1 MEGAFLT
8 EVLERHARHHSSG
21 LPPSPVQA
29 GILYTHRASISKAI
43 EVDARRHSQE
53 LDAHTHQQL
62 HRVQSA
68 YVREQAEREQRR
80 YKKVIREI
88 TYDMPEG
95 YYDRM
100 PLRPGLAFF
109 KAFLPEEGQ
118 SEVKVQV
125 RLPRSILIFE
135 DVYEVEPQGLDSLIT
150 DHFKMSHF
158 YKQLHK
164 QDQPIVPVAVRRT
177 PETFTDSKC
186 ALLNSPELFEA
197 LFKAQLPTVGMF
209 QELLPIASGKPAITR
224 LFYVTS
230 TRIAKA
236 SRSYQITSSSQ
247 GILES
252 PMTKHIVCTD
262 SLSHFE
268 VFKQS
273 GLALKRSTANGAHL
287 VAFLESRL
295 RVKFEEIVLDW
306 VETGEEC
313 WLLGCKGFRLD
324 LQMLSARELR
334 LQAET
339 ADPQAAALLRKA
351 TIEERLAPMHCKL
364 CLLPV
369 QTSEMEHV
377 LPFKLLLVYKHHIA
391 RRGKSVLDLS
401 HLRVN
406 TVDYLSHWVRICDIC
421 HMLVLAE
428 YDLFETEQRI
438 GSLLNVPM
446 RPPEIMGNPVY
457 KYPNFLPGNLLQ
469 WRILLQLQEVEWE
482 NVGWEQLYM
491 HFSLLGQV
499 FTFNSTLKPDP
510 FQPSTLNC
518 ARLFT
523 YFSTRDKAS
532 IDYMRSLPLH
542 IRLTRLSTWSH
553 PVLAGFCRP
562 LGVFSS
568 LVAQESDI
576 VSSLMLPLYK
586 EHEIVGRLRISVG
599 HTCDQPVH
607 IRSLQ
612 TNIERMGPL
621 YVPEATFMPGQELPL
636 SWLEALGSCTAAGKT
651 VILDDYEELER
662 QYQPLLSERQLH
674 SAATSSTKVLH
685 LGVDLDPLRT
695 PICRVRGSPVTSRA
709 VSVRC
714 LSLPR
719 AYSRPTSK
727 EPLSRRASNYST
739 AASSRVLYSTDRYT
753 HLKTPTFLPSRL
765 VTAPQSP
772 ADSSISQEDEGE
784 SSSSMQALE
793 GLIPGDIGERWEPDL
808 GEAVEGYLK
817 QRKLHSNRPVSSST
831 KLVKRRTRSKATLP
845 TSQRQLIRA
854 YSHT

>member
-8 EVLERHARHHSSG
+8 EVLERHTRPQSSA
-21 LPPSPVQA
+21 SPTPA
-29 GILYTHRASISKAI
+29 STLYLHRTSISKAL
-43 EVDARRHSQE
+43 ETHARRHSQE
-53 LDAHTHQQL
+53 LDSQTHQQL
-62 HRVQSA
+62 RRVEK
-68 YVREQAEREQRR
+68 EQIRTQTEREGRR
-80 YKKVIREI
+80 YRKVMREI
-88 TYDMPEG
+88 TCEMPEK
-95 YYDRM
+95 YYDGM

-109 KAFLPEEGQ
+109 KAFLPSEGR

-150 DHFKMSHF
+150 DRFKMSHF
-158 YKQLHK
+158 YKQLQK
-164 QDQPIVPVAVRRT
+164 QDQPAEPVAVRRT
-177 PETFTDSKC
+177 PDTFTDAKC
-186 ALLNSPELFEA
+186 ALLSSPELFEA

-230 TRIAKA
+230 TRVSKA
-236 SRSYQITSSSQ
+236 SRSYQITSSSE
-247 GILES
+247 GILANPIS
-252 PMTKHIVCTD
+252 KHIVCTD

-295 RVKFEEIVLDW
+295 RIKFEEIVLDW
-306 VETGEEC
+306 VEIGEEC
-313 WLLGCKGFRLD
+313 WLLGCKGFKLD

-339 ADPQAAALLRKA
+339 ADPEATARLRKA

-377 LPFKLLLVYKHHIA
+377 LPFKLLLLYKHHIA

-428 YDLFETEQRI
+428 YDLFETEMRI
-438 GSLLNVPM
+438 GGLLNVPV
-446 RPPEIMGNPVY
+446 RPPEIMGNPAY

-469 WRILLQLQEVEWE
+469 WRFLLQLQWIEWE
-482 NVGWEQLYM
+482 IAGWEQLYM
-491 HFSLLGQV
+491 HFSLFGQV
-499 FTFNSTLKPDP
+499 YTFKSTLKPDP
-510 FQPSTLNC
+510 FQPSNLNC

-532 IDYMRSLPLH
+532 TDYMRSLPLH
-542 IRLTRLSTWSH
+542 IRLTRLPKWSH

-562 LGVFSS
+562 FSVFSS
-568 LVAQESDI
+568 LVAQGSDI
-576 VSSLMLPLYK
+576 VSVVMLPLYK
-586 EHEIVGRLRISVG
+586 DHEIVGRLRVSIG
-599 HTCDQPVH
+599 HSCDQQVQ
-607 IRSLQ
+607 IRNLQ
-612 TNIERMGPL
+612 TNIERLGPL
-621 YVPEATFMPGQELPL
+621 YIPETTFMPGEKLPL
-636 SWLEALGSCTAAGKT
+636 SWLEALGGYQEAGKT
-651 VILDDYEELER
+651 TILDEYEELER

-695 PICRVRGSPVTSRA
+695 PICRVRECPATARA
-709 VSVRC
+709 QSVRC

-727 EPLSRRASNYST
+727 DLPSRRASNYST
-739 AASSRVLYSTDRYT
+739 AASSRVLYSTDRHT

-765 VTAPQSP
+765 ATAPQSP
-772 ADSSISQEDEGE
+772 VDSSISQEDEGE
-784 SSSSMQALE
+784 SSTSMQVLE
-793 GLIPGDIGERWEPDL
+793 GLIPGGIGERWEPDL
-808 GEAVEGYLK
+808 EDAVEGYLK
-817 QRKLHSNRPVSSST
+817 QRQLEAKRLVTPST
-831 KLVKRRTRSKATLP
+831 KRIKRRTRPKVTLP
-845 TSQRQLIRA
+845 ASQRQLIRA
-854 YSHT
+854 YSQA